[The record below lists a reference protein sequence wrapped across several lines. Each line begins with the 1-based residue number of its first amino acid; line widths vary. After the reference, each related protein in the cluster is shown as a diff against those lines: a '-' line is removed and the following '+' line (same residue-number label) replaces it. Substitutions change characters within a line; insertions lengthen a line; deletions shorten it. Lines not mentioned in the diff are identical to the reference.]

1 MEHHE
6 DNNIPA
12 QIRGKKLDITK
23 ERIVRDP
30 LKLKA
35 TFNEARDRLMNI
47 NNWASLVDGAT
58 STFGLLDNKGQEVA
72 RIPKENDY
80 VKIDIPGPGPLQGN
94 GFDWVTITKIDDRPE
109 DLYVMITMK
118 PSPPPNKTDSNKVA
132 HFFKASSSTTLVVK
146 IDGENLMVI
155 YAGRNEEINSE
166 SDRSLDNI
174 RNMFVGLGAKLG
186 LSHPQWEKLVL
197 GILGSEK

>member
-1 MEHHE
+1 MERYE
-6 DNNIPA
+6 DDNIPP

-35 TFNEARDRLMNI
+35 TFNEARDRLLNI

-58 STFGLLDNKGQEVA
+58 STFALLDNKGKEET
-72 RIPKENDY
+72 RIPKESDY
-80 VKIDIPGPGPLQGN
+80 VKIDIPGPGPGHGE

-109 DLYVMITMK
+109 DLYVMITMQ
-118 PSPPPNKTDSNKVA
+118 PSPPPQKPDSDKVA
-132 HFFKASSSTTLVVK
+132 HFFKAYSSTTLIVK
-146 IDGENLMVI
+146 IAGEKLLVI

-166 SDRSLDNI
+166 SGRPVDNI

-197 GILGSEK
+197 GILGSEN